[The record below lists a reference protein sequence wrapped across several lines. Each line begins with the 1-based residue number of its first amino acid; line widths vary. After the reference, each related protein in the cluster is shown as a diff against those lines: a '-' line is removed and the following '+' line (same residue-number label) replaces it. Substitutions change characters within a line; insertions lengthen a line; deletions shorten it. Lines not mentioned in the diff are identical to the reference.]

1 MSERAR
7 IRGQQRAAELEAA
20 LKPAPEAHTRPEVVV
35 VRLRRHGRA
44 LIIPAVLFL
53 AVGFAAG
60 FLIGSFE
67 EPWQNWLAAAVAVLI
82 LLTGVLLPLSIWLG
96 NTTTIT
102 TKRIIVRRGLLTR
115 TRSEVPLSRVREIR
129 TRASVFQRP
138 FKTATIQLLVGSEQP
153 VELIDVPGVNGIVDL
168 LHELLDRTF
177 SSEQQSA
184 AALGATG
191 GFGSTGGFGAT
202 GNLATTSILPG
213 ETRVF
218 ETNEGF

>member
-7 IRGQQRAAELEAA
+7 VREEQRAAELNAA
-20 LKPAPEAHTRPEVVV
+20 LGPASEAQARPEVVV

-44 LIIPAVLFL
+44 LTAPAVLFL
-53 AVGFAAG
+53 ATALAAG
-60 FLIGSFE
+60 FLIGSFD
-67 EPWQNWLAAAVAVLI
+67 EPWQNWLAVAIAVLI
-82 LLTGVLLPLSIWLG
+82 LLVGVLLPLSIWLG

-129 TRASVFQRP
+129 TRASIWQRP
-138 FKTATIQLLVGSEQP
+138 FKTGTIQLLVGTETP
-153 VELIDVPGVNGIVDL
+153 VEIPDAPGINAVVDL

-177 SSEQQSA
+177 SSEQQIGLA
-184 AALGATG
+184 TGATG
-191 GFGSTGGFGAT
+191 GLGTAT
-202 GNLATTSILPG
+202 NLAATSVLPS

-218 ETNEGF
+218 DTTEGL